1 MTYAVEKP
9 TEKHHLT
16 STQKAYVGTVA
27 VGAIIAAVLVSIPPL
42 GQLMITLMR

>member
-1 MTYAVEKP
+1 MTYAVKKP

-16 STQKAYVGTVA
+16 ATQKTYVGTVA

-42 GQLMITLMR
+42 GQLVSTLMH